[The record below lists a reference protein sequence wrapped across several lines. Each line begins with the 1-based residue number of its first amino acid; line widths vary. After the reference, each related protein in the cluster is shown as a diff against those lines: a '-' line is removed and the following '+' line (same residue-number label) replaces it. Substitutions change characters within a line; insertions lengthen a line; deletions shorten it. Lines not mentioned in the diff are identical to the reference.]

1 MFDQLMQARQKAE
14 EIKKR
19 LDLISVSAEVE
30 GGKIKVNS
38 TANKQITAISIEPE
52 FLRSGDHEEIEEL
65 LVAAVNKALTLADQV
80 SQTEMQALTRDM
92 MGGLGNL
99 FGK

>member
-1 MFDQLMQARQKAE
+1 MAE

-19 LDLISVSAEVE
+19 LDTVSVSAEVE
-30 GGKIKVNS
+30 GGKMVMHA
-38 TANKQITAISIEPE
+38 TANKKITALNIDPD
-52 FLRSGDHEEIEEL
+52 FLKAADAEEVEEL
-65 LVAAVNKALTLADQV
+65 LVTLINKTLEQADAV
-80 SQTEMQALTRDM
+80 SQTEMQAATRDM

>member
-1 MFDQLMQARQKAE
+1 MFDNLLQAKQKAE

-30 GGKIKVNS
+30 GGKIRITS
-38 TANKQITAISIEPE
+38 TANKQISAVSIDPE
-52 FLRSGDHEEIEEL
+52 FLRSADPEELEEL
-65 LVAAVNKALTLADQV
+65 LAAAVNKALAQADNV
-80 SQTEMQALTRDM
+80 SQTEMQAVTRDM
-92 MGGLGNL
+92 VGGLGNL